1 MSKVDDQL
9 VVTLTVGTGRPRR
22 RAHRPRN
29 SWSRRADHRWTPWP
43 ASIAFSAVHSSDDWT
58 TATPSSARMIPSSCS
73 KPARTC
79 GGQDHA
85 IAAAPIAIAIRIE
98 AAMTPLVRRSG
109 RSAVV
114 FPAW

>member
-1 MSKVDDQL
+1 
-9 VVTLTVGTGRPRR
+9 
-22 RAHRPRN
+22 
-29 SWSRRADHRWTPWP
+29 
-43 ASIAFSAVHSSDDWT
+43 
-58 TATPSSARMIPSSCS
+58 MIPSSCS